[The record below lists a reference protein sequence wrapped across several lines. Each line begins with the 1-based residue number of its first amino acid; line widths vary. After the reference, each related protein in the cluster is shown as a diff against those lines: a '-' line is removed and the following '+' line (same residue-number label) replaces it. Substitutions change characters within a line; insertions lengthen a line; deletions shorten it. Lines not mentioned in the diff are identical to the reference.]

1 MHQVKQATTKA
12 LSALAAGAS
21 PRKGSGHGEEDAAF
35 DEEAAAWGDE
45 EPLSNEPYY
54 GTKLAIHPAPK
65 HE

>member
-1 MHQVKQATTKA
+1 MQQAKQATYKA

-35 DEEAAAWGDE
+35 SEEVAGWGDD
-45 EPLSNEPYY
+45 EPLSNEIYY